1 MITYQDYEERLNNG
15 EPMHSIIDALI
26 ANHKSSDE
34 YKLCLIADEYDAQR
48 NVTIL
53 NFMQMIYS
61 ITGEKIVDPTASNN
75 KICSNFFHRLNTQR
89 NTYLLGNGVS
99 FTQDKEVVINEDGS
113 KTTVDHTKDSLGDKF
128 DTDLKNAGYYAL
140 IHGISFGFWNLDRL
154 QVFKLTEFVPLWD
167 EDTGDLRA
175 GIRFWQLDKLKPL
188 YAVLYEVDGY
198 TKYKKTKDQ
207 EFTVVQEKRP
217 YKQVVQISEAD
228 GEEIVGGENYPG
240 FPIVPFWG
248 SKLHQ
253 STIVGMRGGIDSFDL
268 IRCGFANDLDDC
280 AQIYWLIANAGGME
294 NEDLAKFRDRLK
306 LNHIAVA
313 DTENSTVT
321 PYTQEVPYQAR
332 KVFLDDIRSGI
343 YEDFGGLDVHTIAA
357 GATNDH
363 VDAAYQP
370 MDEEADDYEYQCIEF
385 IQRILALQGID
396 DTPTFKRNRISN
408 QKEQTDMVLSAA
420 EYLDD
425 ETILNKL
432 PFISVD
438 EVSAILAKKDE
449 ETADMFEQEES
460 EGEFPDEDNL
470 GLDDLE
476 DDDADAWG
484 DDVDAQIDE
493 LEKLLEE

>member
-1 MITYQDYEERLNNG
+1 MITYQDYEERVNNN
-15 EPMHSIIDALI
+15 ESMDSIIDALI
-26 ANHKSSDE
+26 ATHKSSEE
-34 YKLCLIADEYDAQR
+34 YKLCLAADEYDAQR
-48 NVTIL
+48 NITIL
-53 NFMQMIYS
+53 EFMHMIYS
-61 ITGEKIVDPTASNN
+61 VTGEKIVDPTASDN

-99 FTQDKEVVINEDGS
+99 FSEHKETVVNEDGTE
-113 KTTVDHTKDSLGDKF
+113 TTIDETKETLGDKF
-128 DTDLKNAGYYAL
+128 DTALKNAGYYAL
-140 IHGISFGFWNLDRL
+140 IHGVSFGFWNFDVLN
-154 QVFKLTEFVPLWD
+154 VFKYTEFVPLWD

-175 GIRFWQLDKLKPL
+175 GIRFWQIDKLKPM
-188 YAVLYEVDGY
+188 YAVFYEVDGY

-207 EFTVVQEKRP
+207 PFTVVEEKRA
-217 YKQVVQISEAD
+217 YKQVIQTSEED
-228 GEEIVGGENYPG
+228 GEEVVASENYPG

-253 STIVGMRGGIDSFDL
+253 STLVGMRGGIDSYDL

-294 NEDLAKFRDRLK
+294 DVDLAKFRDRLK

-313 DTENSTVT
+313 DTENSSVT
-321 PYTQEVPYQAR
+321 PFTQEVPYQAR
-332 KVFLDDIRSGI
+332 KVFMDDIRSGI
-343 YEDFGGLDVHTIAA
+343 YEDFGALDVHTISASS
-357 GATNDH
+357 TNDH
-363 VDAAYQP
+363 IDAAYQP

-385 IQRILALQGID
+385 IQRILALMGIE
-396 DTPTFKRNRISN
+396 DTPIFKRNRISN

-449 ETADMFEQEES
+449 ETADMFEQEEA
-460 EGEFPDEDNL
+460 EDEFPDEDMS
-470 GLDDLE
+470 LDDIDDE
-476 DDDADAWG
+476 DIEYDSAEF
-484 DDVDAQIDE
+484 DAQIDE